1 MTDEEIRKYLLK
13 RDDILNPGAF
23 FNLVQQLNKVARHCK
38 DNVAIKSQRQY
49 YSNMLGIIHHLADY
63 WGLQTLANI
72 SGKHVAA
79 YIDELQAEG
88 KSASTVDSHLCA
100 IRYFH
105 NQFGKDQVR
114 HKIPDN
120 TMLCQNYGIS
130 LEPRMFG
137 GVNRRWTWDEV
148 DKMVQLALVRNR
160 FDISHMIQ
168 LAAGLGLRI
177 HEVVRQSHENA
188 RNALRT
194 GFLHVKGKG
203 GLERDVPLRGD
214 IPRLLEAIMVTVPK
228 GAKLFVPEG
237 RKAHEVIQSV
247 QSFIINHRDDIADPT
262 ARPQGVNMTFH
273 GLRHLYSYE
282 RYQEFIAEGFT
293 PAAARLK
300 VAQLIGHNRDDVTRI
315 YLADSPLWT
324 DEKDTVR
331 LKDRNIRSI
340 LDCPRAD
347 NEHNFT

>member
-1 MTDEEIRKYLLK
+1 LATRGWIMTDEEIRKYLLK
-13 RDDILNPGAF
+13 RDDILNQGAF
-23 FNLVQQLNKVARHCK
+23 FNLVQQLNKLAKHCK

-49 YSNMLGIIHHLADY
+49 YSNMLGFIHHLSDY
-63 WGLQTLANI
+63 WGLQNLANI

-79 YIDELQAEG
+79 YIEELQSEG

-105 NQFGKDQVR
+105 DQFGKDQAR

-120 TMLCQNYGIS
+120 SMLCRNYGIS

-137 GVNRRWTWDEV
+137 GVNRRWTWSEV
-148 DKMVQLALVRNR
+148 EKMVQLAMVRNR

-177 HEVVRQSHENA
+177 HEVVRLSREVAVNA
-188 RNALRT
+188 IRT
-194 GFLHVKGKG
+194 GSIHVKGKG
-203 GLERDVPLRGD
+203 GLERVVPVNAAQLG
-214 IPRLLEAIMVTVPK
+214 LLKAIIVDVPK
-228 GAKLFVPEG
+228 GAKLFVLEG

-247 QSFIINHRDDIADPT
+247 QSFIINHRDSVADPT

-273 GLRHLYSYE
+273 GLRHLYAYE
-282 RYQEFIAEGFT
+282 RYQEFLKEGFA

-315 YLADSPLWT
+315 YLA
-324 DEKDTVR
+324 E
-331 LKDRNIRSI
+331 
-340 LDCPRAD
+340 
-347 NEHNFT
+347 